1 MSIVTIDQIKTVTG
15 LPATVEERKLL
26 PYYGSAERTLRRILG
41 DTVFERIEAA
51 VISGTDTPANEL
63 IADYIEGFLAWFTY
77 GRALTRLYAEPDRNG
92 VHYKNDANTIQVDTS
107 WLNDEKKSAGE
118 MRDQFQS
125 DLIAYLDKNSDT
137 GEEWAAYRT
146 DTESANDD
154 LRESARRTF
163 SGVVI
168 PKKMRDQCE

>member
-1 MSIVTIDQIKTVTG
+1 MSIVTIDRIKAVTG

-77 GRALTRLYAEPDRNG
+77 GRALPGLYAEPDRNG
-92 VHYKNDANTIQVDTS
+92 IHFKNDNNTQQADTAHLKHLMKVANDQR
-107 WLNDEKKSAGE
+107 DE
-118 MRDQFQS
+118 FQS
-125 DLIAYLDKNSDT
+125 DLIAYLEKNSDT

-168 PKKMRDQCE
+168 PKKMRGQCE